1 MEYVM
6 NTFMALLYAVLV
18 LGLLGAV
25 FGLVLAIASKLFEV
39 KKNPLLEPIS
49 NVLPG
54 ANCGGCGYAGCAAFA
69 QAVID
74 GKAEPNGCVVG
85 GESCAEKIA
94 EILGVEVKKNT
105 RLAAFVNCS
114 GGNNAKKKFQYIGI
128 SDCHAA
134 MRISGGPTE
143 CAYGCIGLGS
153 CVNACP
159 FGAISLVNGVAFV
172 DHERCTGCLV
182 CVNTCPKH
190 IIHPVPYY
198 ADVNVACS
206 SHEKGAALRKI
217 CNIGCIGCKIC
228 EKTCQYDAIHVVDNL
243 ASIDYEKC
251 TGCGECALKCP
262 RHLIVDSKLDRS
274 PVVSDTTA
282 AQN

>member
-1 MEYVM
+1 MESCM
-6 NTFMALLYAVLV
+6 KIFLDILYAVLV
-18 LGLLGAV
+18 LGLLGAI
-25 FGLVLAIASKLFEV
+25 FGLVLAIASKVFHV
-39 KKNPLLEPIS
+39 KKNPLLEPVIEL
-49 NVLPG
+49 LPG

-74 GKAEPNGCVVG
+74 GKVSPSACVAG
-85 GESCAEKIA
+85 GETVNQTISSL
-94 EILGVEVKKNT
+94 LGIEAKKNT

-114 GGNNAKKKFQYIGI
+114 GGDHARKKFKYIGI
-128 SDCHAA
+128 PDCHAA

-153 CVNACP
+153 CVKACP
-159 FGAISLVNGVAFV
+159 FGAISVVNGVAIV
-172 DHERCTGCLV
+172 NHEKCTGCLK
-182 CVNTCPKH
+182 CVDTCPKK

-206 SHEKGAALRKI
+206 SHEKGAVLRKV

-228 EKTCQYDAIHVVDNL
+228 EKTCQYDAIHVNDNL
-243 ASIDYEKC
+243 AEIDYAKC

-262 RHLIVDSKLDRS
+262 RHLISDSKLDRT
-274 PVVSDTTA
+274 PEETA
-282 AQN
+282 PAAES